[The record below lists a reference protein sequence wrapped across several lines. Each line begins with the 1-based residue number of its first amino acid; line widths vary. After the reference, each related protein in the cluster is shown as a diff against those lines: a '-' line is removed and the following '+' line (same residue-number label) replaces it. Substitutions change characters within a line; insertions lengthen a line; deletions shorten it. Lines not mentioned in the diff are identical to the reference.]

1 MAVPVCNI
9 NVNPSL
15 STIKQAFLLM
25 ILSADSVAPRS
36 LELSLDV
43 NLKTK
48 NIVDVPEMEQ
58 FSKAKF
64 SVGKF
69 KPLHICEDKLDKL
82 MYRHAVEAEQR
93 ARRMRAYARRRQR
106 SSDFED
112 EQHSELLS
120 DVLTPN
126 ERMLVTNYNCQL
138 EVELGNPQT
147 EECKTIVEFVAAN
160 GDLLKDEEKKKKN
173 DSRMVRAIDIRK
185 INQTNQRIQQICCS
199 NTCTKENEDEI
210 RRHLR
215 GRDGKDYRWHI
226 IENYRAS
233 MRTSSRG

>member
-1 MAVPVCNI
+1 
-9 NVNPSL
+9 
-15 STIKQAFLLM
+15 M

-36 LELSLDV
+36 LELSLDM

-69 KPLHICEDKLDKL
+69 RPLKICEDKLEKL
-82 MYRHAVEAEQR
+82 LYNHAVTADRR
-93 ARRMRAYARRRQR
+93 ARFMRAHAGRRQR

-112 EQHSELLS
+112 GQHSDLLS

-126 ERMLVTNYNCQL
+126 ERMLATNYNCQL

-160 GDLLKDEEKKKKN
+160 GGLLIDEEEKKKN

-185 INQTNQRIQQICCS
+185 INNTNQRIQLICCT
-199 NTCTKENEDEI
+199 NACTKENEDEI

-215 GRDGKDYRWHI
+215 GRDGKDYRKYI
-226 IENYRAS
+226 IENYRSS